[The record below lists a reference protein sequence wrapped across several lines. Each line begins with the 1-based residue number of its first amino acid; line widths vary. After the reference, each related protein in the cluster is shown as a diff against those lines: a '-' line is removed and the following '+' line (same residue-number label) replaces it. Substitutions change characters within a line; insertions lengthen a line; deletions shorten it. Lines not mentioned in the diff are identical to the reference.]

1 VFQLTLGVLNFEGGF
16 RGHSP
21 VWSTTF
27 EEAMLVDFCSELGF
41 LGSLSRFMTCD
52 LQPLPDGAALAM
64 AHAHPET
71 YKNTMQVGQK
81 AQVATLG
88 L

>member
-1 VFQLTLGVLNFEGGF
+1 MRVGF
-16 RGHSP
+16 CLK
-21 VWSTTF
+21 
-27 EEAMLVDFCSELGF
+27 LVF

-52 LQPLPDGAALAM
+52 LQPMSDGAALAM